1 MPKEKDRKKLD
12 QEAKICSWVNTK
24 FKKSYVAKAPLMVE
38 WKKYMRAYKG
48 DLFIDGGKP
57 DYKSDEVSNYIFSVI
72 EAIRP
77 IMTDNNPKF
86 LALPNTPQGAEI
98 SSDIQVAFDYEW
110 NREKMTP
117 KLTRQLV
124 NFLVYGNAV
133 WFLPW
138 NAYKKEVEAIVVN
151 PFNIFPDP
159 IAEDIDG
166 CEYFIYATYKSENEL
181 KKMYPDRAD
190 EIDGQQ
196 VNFSELVNDRDKDAI
211 DSNNQVLILECYL
224 RDYAKIEVENEDGEK
239 KEKMKYPN
247 GRIITCL
254 PDLNI
259 VLEDKKNPYKDG
271 KFPFVLMKCYDM
283 PNEFWGFGEVSQL
296 ISPQKYINDLN
307 NQIIDNAKM
316 TANMPWIV
324 DKNAGI
330 GYGKLTNRPGL
341 VIRKTPGSTVTR
353 EVPPSMPQYVN
364 DKIIELKGDIE
375 QISGV
380 HDSMRGDKEK
390 GVVAAQ
396 AILALQ
402 EASQARVR
410 MKIKLMES
418 SLSELATMWY
428 KRMQQYWKVDK
439 WVRITDI
446 EGSTSFRQIT
456 PEMLINDFDVII
468 SSGSTMPTNKNATLD
483 LMIRLGQTMAEDGLP
498 VVDRKAI
505 LEYTP
510 ISDKRAVMQRIEAQK
525 NLQQQIANSQMQM
538 QNDAQQIQML
548 AQEKQEMVNI
558 VKELI
563 AQIQEIGNEVHRVS
577 NEHENLKRKDEAVRI
592 ENKGYE
598 RGLKDGARTNQD
610 SVEKKPGKI
619 KGGKAIESIT
629 GTTDDPAKSEGFMF
643 GDIEPRAIRSRDTA
657 EAMQTNVEQNL
668 PLDFDE
674 TFMQSATYPALVEEQ
689 NQIGG
694 APTGDVP
701 EPMVPMDLDTPQ
713 LDDETLQE
721 IMNLSEDELAQ
732 LLAIMPELEEVLM
745 QMFGGEFEDEE

>member
-1 MPKEKDRKKLD
+1 MSEKKKKTSKD
-12 QEAKICSWVNTK
+12 YEQKICTWVNTK
-24 FKKSYVAKAPLMVE
+24 FKKSYVAKAPLMVD

-48 DLFIDGGKP
+48 DLFFDGSKP
-57 DYKSDEVSNYIFSVI
+57 DYKSDEVSNFIFSVI
-72 EAIRP
+72 ETVRP

-110 NREKMTP
+110 NREKMNA

-138 NAYKKEVEAIVVN
+138 NAYKNEIEAVVVN

-159 IAEDIDG
+159 IAEDIES

-190 EIDGQQ
+190 DIEGASVQ
-196 VNFSELVNDRDKDAI
+196 FSELVNDRDKDAI
-211 DSNNQVLILECYL
+211 ESNNQVLILECYL
-224 RDYAKIEVENEDGEK
+224 RDYAKVEVEDEEGNK

-259 VLEDKKNPYKDG
+259 VLDDKKNPYNDG

-283 PNEFWGFGEVSQL
+283 PNEFWGFGEVEQL
-296 ISPQKYINDLN
+296 ISPQKHINELN

-353 EVPPSMPQYVN
+353 ETPPSMPGYVN
-364 DKIIELKGDIE
+364 EKITELKADIE

-380 HDSMRGDKEK
+380 HDSMRGDKEA

-428 KRMQQYWKVDK
+428 KRMQQYWKVDR

-446 EGSTSFRQIT
+446 EGSTSFRQIS
-456 PEMLINDFDVII
+456 PDMLINDFDVII

-498 VVDRKAI
+498 IVDRKAI

-510 ISDKRAVMQRIEAQK
+510 ISDKRAVMDRIEMQKQTNQQLQQAQ
-525 NLQQQIANSQMQM
+525 LQQQM
-538 QNDAQQIQML
+538 DAQMIQAL
-548 AQEKQEMVNI
+548 NEEKQELVNI
-558 VKELI
+558 VRELMSEVSNI
-563 AQIQEIGNEVHRVS
+563 GSEIERVS
-577 NEHENLKRKDEAVRI
+577 NEHEGMKRQDEAIKI

-598 RGLKDGARTNQD
+598 RGIRDGAKTGQD
-610 SVEKKPGKI
+610 KVEKQPGKI
-619 KGGKAIESIT
+619 LGGKAIETIT
-629 GTTDDPAKSEGFMF
+629 GTGEDPGDTEGFMF
-643 GDIEPRAIRSRDTA
+643 GDTLPEVARSRDTA
-657 EAMQTNVEQNL
+657 DAMQTNVEQNL
-668 PLDFDE
+668 PMDYDN
-674 TFMQSATYPALVEEQ
+674 TFMQSATYPAMKEEE

-694 APTGDVP
+694 KPTGDVP
-701 EPMVPMDLDTPQ
+701 NPDAIAPEELDE
-713 LDDETLQE
+713 ETLRE
-721 IMNLSEDELAQ
+721 IMNLDEEQLSQ
-732 LLAIMPELEEVLM
+732 LLAIMPELEEVLV
-745 QMFGGEFEDEE
+745 QMFGDEFEEELDNE